1 MLLYAFCGD
10 AVMIVEEQIEL
21 SEVFMAHRS
30 QLRRAALKILGN
42 PERAEDVVQ
51 DAYLKVSEAAAVF
64 HVKQPVAY
72 LFQMVRNLAIDH
84 HRRISF
90 ELNLFEG
97 EDGGLHV
104 PSHIG
109 MPEATVISREH
120 LKLVAKAIS
129 ELPERTRRAFELHRL
144 EGQTHRAIAAELAI
158 STSLVNILI
167 HDAIDHCRAAL
178 QST

>member
-1 MLLYAFCGD
+1 
-10 AVMIVEEQIEL
+10 MIVEEQVEL

-30 QLRRAALKILGN
+30 QLRWAALKILGN

-72 LFQMVRNLAIDH
+72 LFQIVRNLAIDH

-104 PSHIG
+104 PSPIG
-109 MPEATVISREH
+109 MPEATVIGRQH

-167 HDAIDHCRAAL
+167 HEAIDHCRAAL

>member
-1 MLLYAFCGD
+1 
-10 AVMIVEEQIEL
+10 
-21 SEVFMAHRS
+21 
-30 QLRRAALKILGN
+30 
-42 PERAEDVVQ
+42 
-51 DAYLKVSEAAAVF
+51 VF

-97 EDGGLHV
+97 EDDGLHV

-167 HDAIDHCRAAL
+167 HEAIDHCRAAL

>member
-10 AVMIVEEQIEL
+10 AVMIVEEQVEL

-30 QLRRAALKILGN
+30 QLRWAALKILGN

-72 LFQMVRNLAIDH
+72 LFQIVRNLAIDH

-104 PSHIG
+104 PSPIG
-109 MPEATVISREH
+109 MPEATVIGRQH

-167 HDAIDHCRAAL
+167 HEAIDHCRAAL